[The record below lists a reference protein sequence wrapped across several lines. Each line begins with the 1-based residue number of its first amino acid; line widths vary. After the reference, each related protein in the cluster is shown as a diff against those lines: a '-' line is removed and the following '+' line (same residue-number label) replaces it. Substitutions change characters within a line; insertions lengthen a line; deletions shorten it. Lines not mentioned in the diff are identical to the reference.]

1 MKNTQRK
8 PLCHSSTSLPIR
20 GAMIQES
27 YAVLASWDPALSMQE
42 NHAILRENNPF
53 GSVSDSWA
61 EKVVEETGSRFN
73 PQDYPHDFALALL
86 ARQGFPLDKWKPI
99 LLWRLCHFNGLLAD
113 FLQNWLFKAF
123 DEGILRIRPAD
134 LFDYLGGVSQRGKTD
149 ERSWTQSTIEH
160 VAQGLLKIPADF
172 GLMQGKLRKEFLPYH
187 LPEESFFFILHAI
200 HERVQ
205 NAGRIIESPDWRI
218 FLMRPD
224 DVEREL
230 VRLHQFRKLEYHSA
244 GTFKQLSLPYETAL
258 EYAERIAQ

>member
-1 MKNTQRK
+1 MKSTPRK
-8 PLCHSSTSLPIR
+8 PLRHSSTNLPIR

-27 YAVLASWDPALSMQE
+27 YAVLASWDPALTRQE
-42 NHAILRENNPF
+42 NLVSLRESNPF
-53 GSVSDSWA
+53 GSVSASWA
-61 EKVVEETGSRFN
+61 EKVVKETASRFD
-73 PQDYPHDFALALL
+73 PEECSHDYSLALL
-86 ARQGFPLDKWKPI
+86 ARNGLPMEKWKPI
-99 LLWRLCHFNGLLAD
+99 LLWRLCHLNGLLED
-113 FLQNWLFKAF
+113 FMENWLFKAY
-123 DEGILRIRPAD
+123 DEGILRVQPAN
-134 LFDYLGGVSQRGKTD
+134 LVDYLTEVSQRGKSG
-149 ERSWTQSTIEH
+149 ERSWAQSTVEH

-205 NAGRIIESPDWRI
+205 NANRIIESPDWRI